1 MSDSNIG
8 GRQNKSGINHI
19 WVMQSI
25 IHENMSSVKKVPI
38 VIQQYGYRQMFDGM
52 DSSEACGDIYD
63 YGVND
68 DHLTLIHE
76 GNEEVVISVKT
87 SYGLSKEYKLTSRI
101 MQGDTWACAEASAQ
115 VDSFGKEMLEEN
127 PNYMYKYMGVVPIP
141 LLGQVDDLIGVA
153 EAGFKS
159 KQLNSFVNVKTADKD
174 LQFGPEKCKT
184 MVVSKKNVHSFQNP
198 DLEVDAWH
206 LKHEPNGNMKEEFIG
221 KVKIDNEKSLLY
233 LGHVLAEDG
242 NNMPNILHKR
252 NRSLGTQKL
261 IPKLIKNLGGFT
273 FEGGIIYL
281 QSLLRTSILYGSE
294 TMFNIKE
301 KEFRIIEAIEESVLQ
316 KIFHTKRSCS
326 RHLLYLE

>member
-1 MSDSNIG
+1 MK
-8 GRQNKSGINHI
+8 QL
-19 WVMQSI
+19 
-25 IHENMSSVKKVPI
+25 
-38 VIQQYGYRQMFDGM
+38 
-52 DSSEACGDIYD
+52 C
-63 YGVND
+63 
-68 DHLTLIHE
+68 
-76 GNEEVVISVKT
+76 
-87 SYGLSKEYKLTSRI
+87 
-101 MQGDTWACAEASAQ
+101 
-115 VDSFGKEMLEEN
+115 
-127 PNYMYKYMGVVPIP
+127 
-141 LLGQVDDLIGVA
+141 LGQVDDLIGVA

-206 LKHEPNGNMKEEFIG
+206 LKHEPNGNMIEEFIG

-233 LGHVLAEDG
+233 LGHVLTKDG

-326 RHLLYLE
+326 RHLLYLESGMIPARYQIH